1 MPPCPRGALVVALT
15 AGLFACSGDQE
26 LAAGPSLAKGGNTPP
41 LAVSPTSVILSLTS
55 ATQATLTAKAQ
66 ASGTINAATSD
77 AACAT
82 VSPANAVATKPMGSS
97 VYVASFTVTPVGT
110 GSCAITLSTTSGAEA
125 QTQVVVS
132 AVELRAQTLV
142 GSDRFTCGLTASG
155 AAYCW
160 GRNQFGQL
168 GTRKNIGTDDPNP
181 TPAAVSGNLTFV
193 SLTAGWSHACGLT
206 SAGAAYCW
214 GANGALGSTKRLGP
228 TNVSSTPI
236 AVEGGHKFV
245 ALTAG
250 NAHTC
255 GVTDTGAAYCWGLNY
270 FGQLGNPTNSGVLGV
285 GNPTPLAVSGGQTF
299 VAIAAGADH
308 TCALTPLGAAWCWG
322 DNTYLALGNPSISG
336 TVQINPTPTAVAG
349 GLTFAALTAGNGTT
363 CGLTD
368 AGAAYCWGTN
378 SSGQLGTAADLGV
391 ARASP
396 EAVSGGLQFTEIRA
410 GGVQTCGLTS
420 GGVGYCWGSNL
431 FGELGTTTNAG
442 VMPSNNP
449 TPEAVGGG
457 LTFATLATGVQ
468 HTCGVTVA
476 GAAYCWGENSEGQL
490 GNTTNI
496 GTFEANPTPGA
507 VLGGITFAAP

>member
-1 MPPCPRGALVVALT
+1 
-15 AGLFACSGDQE
+15 
-26 LAAGPSLAKGGNTPP
+26 
-41 LAVSPTSVILSLTS
+41 
-55 ATQATLTAKAQ
+55 
-66 ASGTINAATSD
+66 
-77 AACAT
+77 
-82 VSPANAVATKPMGSS
+82 
-97 VYVASFTVTPVGT
+97 
-110 GSCAITLSTTSGAEA
+110 
-125 QTQVVVS
+125 
-132 AVELRAQTLV
+132 
-142 GSDRFTCGLTASG
+142 
-155 AAYCW
+155 
-160 GRNQFGQL
+160 
-168 GTRKNIGTDDPNP
+168 
-181 TPAAVSGNLTFV
+181 
-193 SLTAGWSHACGLT
+193 
-206 SAGAAYCW
+206 
-214 GANGALGSTKRLGP
+214 
-228 TNVSSTPI
+228 
-236 AVEGGHKFV
+236 VEGGHKFV